1 MGKIHFI
8 SRKLHVL
15 CLLLLLNGCAI
26 PLLLMSPQGQLLWAM
41 MKPMVGLDPN
51 DVGLF
56 EQPLIKG
63 RMQSMLGPHYA
74 STMKILATADE
85 IQQQG
90 PLYYVIS
97 NHSPIPEVAEKAGFV
112 WNAENN
118 QMAVMLLTGG
128 SPQVFAE
135 NLIKDKVKSTV
146 DDKVQGAKDEVRD
159 AGQQQLASLV
169 PQWPTEL
176 TDAMLPK
183 ALQPKTTLPKTELP
197 QTTQL

>member
-1 MGKIHFI
+1 LGNTRSFA
-8 SRKLHVL
+8 SKLHLL
-15 CLLLLLNGCAI
+15 CLLIFLNGCAV
-26 PLLLMSPQGQLLWAM
+26 PLLLMSPQGQLLWAL

-63 RMQSMLGPHYA
+63 RMQSILGPHYDN
-74 STMKILATADE
+74 TMKILATADE

-135 NLIKDKVKSTV
+135 KLIKDKVKATA
-146 DDKVQGAKDEVRD
+146 DDKVQEVKEEVRQ
-159 AGQQQLASLV
+159 AGKEQITALV

-176 TDAMLPK
+176 TDAIMLAKPVMPKASLPK
-183 ALQPKTTLPKTELP
+183 N
-197 QTTQL
+197 

>member
-1 MGKIHFI
+1 LGKTRFI
-8 SRKLHVL
+8 SRKLH
-15 CLLLLLNGCAI
+15 LLWLLIFLNGCAM
-26 PLLLMSPQGQLLWAM
+26 PLLLMSPQGQLLWAL

-63 RMQSMLGPHYA
+63 RMQSILGPHYA
-74 STMKILATADE
+74 NTMKILATADE

-97 NHSPIPEVAEKAGFV
+97 KHSPIPEVAEKAGFV

-135 NLIKDKVKSTV
+135 KLIKDKVKSTV
-146 DDKVQGAKDEVRD
+146 DDKVQAVKDEVH
-159 AGQQQLASLV
+159 QASQEQITALV

-176 TDAMLPK
+176 TDAIKLAKPELP
-183 ALQPKTTLPKTELP
+183 PVILPKT
-197 QTTQL
+197 